1 MDHPQPKW
9 IKTPRYEPRTVI
21 HISEWKQEQE
31 DKVTN
36 AFDGMVKNCE
46 DAGMKLDDH
55 DRENGEFGTG
65 YGEEFDDKEWD
76 SFGKGLPDQPGRT
89 K

>member
-36 AFDGMVKNCE
+36 AFDGMVQNCV
-46 DAGMKLDDH
+46 DAGMQLDEH
-55 DRENGEFGTG
+55 DRLAA
-65 YGEEFDDKEWD
+65 YGDDWD

-89 K
+89 E